1 MSLKLLR
8 TIRLDPSDT
17 FVFEQAAAAG
27 EWAVSGAFLFDGID
41 IPTLPPKRR
50 AAFRQ
55 GFLGADSLG
64 FSTLAI
70 VTPATPEEFEA
81 AVATLAQR
89 FVERLGAPSPDAA
102 MVAARAEFEHAASLA
117 DHPEQTLVALQ
128 RTDENGA
135 IGERFRT
142 LTPRADRP
150 KDAFRAFEFF
160 EVEDETPDEQVD
172 LLTLGKGKG

>member
-17 FVFEQAAAAG
+17 FVFEQAAEPG
-27 EWAVSGAFLFDGID
+27 EWAVSGAFLFAEID
-41 IPTLPPKRR
+41 IPSLPPKRR

-64 FSTLAI
+64 FSTLAV

-81 AVATLAQR
+81 GVAILARR
-89 FVERLGAPSPDAA
+89 FVERLGAPSFEAA
-102 MVAARAEFEHAASLA
+102 MEAARAEFEHAASVS

-128 RTDENGA
+128 RTFEDGA

-150 KDAFRAFEFF
+150 KDSFRAFEFF
-160 EVEDETPDEQVD
+160 EVEDETPEERVD
-172 LLTLGKGKG
+172 LLALRKGG